1 MKKYFIAALALASVV
16 ACSKDDVSDPVLDSS
31 KKSVSITIAN
41 METTTRAEEYEGKQT
56 PAGVTGTACTSI
68 DDNFYFMF
76 ADATGNII
84 TVMSGADATT
94 YNKGS
99 DGTYTFHEL
108 SEVVNQIAVVGNMLT
123 SPNEGENIS
132 KYKSLAETETQET
145 VQAEYEE
152 LVVYAASNLTPNGVC
167 VVNEGSKIHEY
178 PLYTASLTVAP
189 SMSRIEIGQISCTDF
204 ATANPKYSHIGI
216 ESIKLNG
223 VTNGNS
229 YIHNF
234 TDFSDT
240 NLPSATGAK
249 NVLTSTSPVLE
260 PTSGVWSW
268 NIAPQATSN
277 MVTNLYVVG
286 DGFTTQVPVRTV
298 TIVEYMDGTNKINQ
312 FEAGVIYNLDIDFG
326 HNNIDGA
333 SDYLCANVTVTIK
346 PWIVKDVNVNFATN

>member
-1 MKKYFIAALALASVV
+1 MKKYFIAALALVAAV
-16 ACSKDDVSDPVLDSS
+16 ACSKDDVSDPILDSS

-41 METTTRAEEYEGKQT
+41 MEQSTRADYVGAET
-56 PAGVTGTACTSI
+56 AAGVNGKACTAI
-68 DDNFYFMF
+68 DGNFYFMF
-76 ADATGNII
+76 ADNSGKII
-84 TVMSGADATT
+84 KVVPGDKAEQT
-94 YNKGS
+94 
-99 DGTYTFHEL
+99 DGKYIFHKL
-108 SEVVNQIAVVGNMLT
+108 SEVVSKIAVVGNLAT
-123 SPNEGENIS
+123 APAPAIDEDIS
-132 KYKSLAETETQET
+132 TYKALAETETAET
-145 VQAEYEE
+145 IKADYTG
-152 LVVYAASNLTPNGVC
+152 LVVYAEDELDPNGVC
-167 VVNEGSKIHEY
+167 VIEESGTAHEY

-216 ESIKLNG
+216 ESVKLNG

-277 MVTNLYVVG
+277 MVTNLFVVG
-286 DGFTTQVPVRTV
+286 DGFNTLVPVRTV
-298 TIVEYMDGTNKINQ
+298 TIVDYMDGANEINQ
-312 FEAGVIYNLDIDFG
+312 FEAGVIYNLNIDFG
-326 HNNIDGA
+326 HDNIDGT

-346 PWIVKDVNVNFATN
+346 PWTVKAVNVGFATGN